1 MAQGKGRVPTHP
13 PLLGLRGR
21 MLAMALLPVLIAC
34 LAMAGYYSYRGIVEA
49 EDRLRATGL
58 NLARNLAEASA
69 RDLLQQEPLYLKRL
83 FDHVR
88 AENDALAIGLSDSR
102 GQWWLVSGQASML
115 MAPPRLDV
123 AHSAR
128 HDDRFHFSHPVH
140 EIAEPTDP
148 GGAHGRVIGQLVTV
162 FSNARI
168 NDAKSEIIAATFTVL
183 SLLLLPTSLLAW
195 RLSTRVSLPI
205 EDSIRTVRSLNN
217 GELEVRTLEIASGE
231 LRELEK
237 GINRLAERLHAHA
250 VDTETRV
257 RDATSDLLRQKQ
269 ASDAATSAKSRFLA
283 AASHDLRQPLHTMM
297 LLVGALRERLQESDV
312 ETSRLTANIEGSAL
326 AMGMLL
332 NALLDLSRL
341 DAGTIVARPECFPIA
356 NLLDNLAIQF
366 APLAQEKGIRL
377 RIHRSDLNLFSDP
390 TLLERILANLLSN
403 AIRYT
408 DAGGVLLG
416 VRRVQKDWARIEIWD
431 TGPGI
436 PPEYQERIFDEF
448 FQLDGRED
456 RSHGKGLGLG
466 LSIVKRLVRLLGSGV
481 ELHSRPGKG
490 SRFSVRAIRCERS
503 PGWSNTH
510 STTDTRLG
518 RRPMIAFIDDD
529 TRILEAMLMLFE
541 EWGVES
547 AMGEEAN
554 TVVQD
559 CHNAGRVPDI
569 IISDYR
575 LAEGRTGI
583 EAIAALRAEFGP
595 GIPAILVTGETDATT
610 IQAIEGTG
618 MPVLYKPLKPAKLRA
633 LLSHLLGSADASG
646 RPG

>member
-1 MAQGKGRVPTHP
+1 MAQGRGHAASQS

-21 MLAMALLPVLIAC
+21 MLAMVLLPVLVAC
-34 LAMAGYYSYRGIVEA
+34 LTMAGYFSYRGIAET
-49 EDRLRATGL
+49 EDRLRATGH
-58 NLARNLAEASA
+58 NLARHLAEASSH
-69 RDLLQQEPLYLKRL
+69 DLLQQEPLYLKRL

-88 AENDALAIGLSDSR
+88 AENDALAIGLSDSH

-115 MAPPRLDV
+115 MIPPRPDV
-123 AHSAR
+123 AHSVR
-128 HDDRFHFSHPVH
+128 YDDRYYFSHPVH
-140 EIAEPTDP
+140 EEIVDP
-148 GGAHGRVIGQLVTV
+148 ADPAAMHGRVIGQLVTV

-168 NDAKSEIIAATFTVL
+168 NNAKSEIIAATFTVL

-205 EDSIRTVRSLNN
+205 EDSIRTVKSLNN
-217 GELEVRTLEIASGE
+217 GDLDARTQENASGE

-237 GINRLAERLHAHA
+237 GINLLAKRLHAHA
-250 VDTETRV
+250 ADTETRV
-257 RDATSDLLRQKQ
+257 RDATSDLVRQKQ
-269 ASDAATSAKSRFLA
+269 AADAATSAKSRFLA

-297 LLVGALRERLQESDV
+297 LLVGALRERLQDSDV
-312 ETSRLTANIEGSAL
+312 ETSRLTENIEGSAL

-356 NLLDNLAIQF
+356 GILDNLALQF
-366 APLAQEKGIRL
+366 TPLAQEKGLRL

-390 TLLERILANLLSN
+390 TLLERVLANLLSN

-408 DAGGVLLG
+408 ETGGVLLG
-416 VRRVQKDWARIEIWD
+416 VRRVQKDWARIEVWD

-436 PPEYQERIFDEF
+436 PHEYRDRIFDEF

-456 RSHGKGLGLG
+456 RGHGKGLGLG
-466 LSIVKRLVRLLGSGV
+466 LSIVKRLVRLLGSSV

-490 SRFSVRAIRCERS
+490 SRFSVRAIRCELS
-503 PGWSNTH
+503 PGWS
-510 STTDTRLG
+510 STTDVADTGVG

-529 TRILEAMLMLFE
+529 ARILEAMLLLFE
-541 EWGVES
+541 EWGVEC
-547 AMGEEAN
+547 AMGEEAA
-554 TVVQD
+554 TVIRD
-559 CHNAGRVPDI
+559 CRGVERPPDI

-575 LAEGRTGI
+575 LARGQTGI
-583 EAIAALRAEFGP
+583 EAIAALRAEFGAD
-595 GIPAILVTGETDATT
+595 IPAILVTGETDATT

-618 MPVLYKPLKPAKLRA
+618 IPVLYKPLKPAKLRA
-633 LLSHLLGSADASG
+633 LLSHLLGLGGTPA
-646 RPG
+646 